1 MLHVLGVH
9 GVRDSSD
16 GDGDGDDI
24 DGDGDGDGD
33 NIVDVLGGHGDR
45 YSGDGVDGDS
55 GKLAEPI

>member
-1 MLHVLGVH
+1 MLDLLGGH
-9 GVRDSSD
+9 GVRDSS
-16 GDGDGDDI
+16 
-24 DGDGDGDGD
+24 DGDGDGD